1 MFVLPAQTA
10 QPPAASIADLK
21 EIPLPP
27 PIPYTPQT
35 AGWWVLGGIVLLAVL
50 VYVALRLRRWWRNRY
65 RRAAQKEL
73 SAIEQAA
80 ADPAQRQ
87 RALAALPA
95 LVKRTVLT
103 WAPRD
108 TVAPLSGEAW
118 LGYLDHTFSGE
129 NFTRG
134 PGRHLQTLAY
144 GDGDLAGT
152 DASDLMALLHRWI
165 DDHVPA

>member
-1 MFVLPAQTA
+1 MFALPA
-10 QPPAASIADLK
+10 QPPAPSIADLK
-21 EIPLPP
+21 DIPLPP
-27 PIPYTPQT
+27 PVPYTPQT
-35 AGWWVLGGIVLLAVL
+35 MGWWVLLALVLLVVL
-50 VYVALRLRRWWRNRY
+50 WIGALRLRRWWRNRY

-73 SAIEQAA
+73 AAIEHAM
-80 ADPAQRQ
+80 ADPSQRQ
-87 RALAALPA
+87 QALAAVPA

-118 LGYLDHTFSGE
+118 LGYLDRTFAGE
-129 NFTRG
+129 RFTRG

-144 GDGDLAGT
+144 GGADIASGDT
-152 DASDLMALLHRWI
+152 DALMTLLHRWI

>member
-1 MFVLPAQTA
+1 MLVLPAQPSA
-10 QPPAASIADLK
+10 PSIADLK

-27 PIPYTPQT
+27 PVPYTPQT
-35 AGWWVLGGIVLLAVL
+35 AGWWVLLALVLLAVL
-50 VYVALRLRRWWRNRY
+50 WVVALRLHRWWRNRY

-73 SAIEQAA
+73 AVIEQAL
-80 ADPAQRQ
+80 ADPSRRQ
-87 RALAALPA
+87 QALATVPA

-118 LGYLDHTFSGE
+118 LGYLDRTLAGE
-129 NFTRG
+129 GFTQG
-134 PGRHLQTLAY
+134 PGRCLQALAY
-144 GDGDLAGT
+144 GGGDIASG
-152 DASDLMALLHRWI
+152 DADALMSLLHRWI